1 MSVSLSL
8 RHLHIG
14 KNKSISIR
22 PIQSRS
28 PFSISFF
35 IGSAKK
41 DVGSLIGNRNRRS
54 YLSLCQQNKCKNTC
68 KVVDCSISSSSST
81 TFTLRAF
88 SSSSKASFSKSSSA
102 PKGGKFVTPVTWAS
116 LTVMGITGLG
126 LAYYYA
132 TEKEKKKK
140 EAMNKVVTFG
150 KPALGCSWTL
160 VDYNGYPRTDKDFL
174 GNFNLLYFGFTRCP
188 DICPSELV
196 KVAKVIKL
204 LEKDPAYVKGEMPF
218 VKPLFIS
225 VDPDRDTVGQMR
237 NYAQDFHP
245 SILYLTGT
253 KEQIAKVA
261 QGYRVYFSKADED
274 EGEDNYLVDHSI
286 VLYLLGP
293 DGIFLDFFTQSMTPE
308 DIVKRIKNHAANFTK
323 Q

>member
-1 MSVSLSL
+1 MSFRL
-8 RHLHIG
+8 RLRPRHHVNLNLPLFRNG
-14 KNKSISIR
+14 SINPTASSNLKRRNISSTSKAR
-22 PIQSRS
+22 LRATPFAFSS
-28 PFSISFF
+28 PSPSP
-35 IGSAKK
+35 
-41 DVGSLIGNRNRRS
+41 
-54 YLSLCQQNKCKNTC
+54 
-68 KVVDCSISSSSST
+68 SSSSSSGPGT
-81 TFTLRAF
+81 
-88 SSSSKASFSKSSSA
+88 S
-102 PKGGKFVTPVTWAS
+102 KFVTPVTWGS

-126 LAYYYA
+126 LAYYYVV
-132 TEKEKKKK
+132 EKEKKKK
-140 EAMNKVVTFG
+140 EAMNKVHTFG

-160 VDYNGYPRTDKDFL
+160 VDYNGMPRTDKDFL
-174 GNFNLLYFGFTRCP
+174 GNFSLLYFGFTRCP

-204 LEKDPAYVKGEMPF
+204 LEKDSKYMKGEMPF
-218 VKPLFIS
+218 LKPLFIS

-274 EGEDNYLVDHSI
+274 LGEDNYLVDHSI

-308 DIVKRIKNHAANFTK
+308 DIVKRIKGHAENYTK
-323 Q
+323 K